1 MTADQTRTTR
11 KRPAPGASPLGQ
23 TQPPNPSSIDSPTF
37 QGHGPSTSTYPDTSS
52 YATQGPKPFDP
63 MPLANKQAR
72 HGNQLQRRPYQ
83 PVVPVQNYTSAGN
96 GAWQPGNADGQLTND
111 EAWGAMPPFDDLD
124 QKAAIA
130 KKEAESRRKQ
140 IPPFVQKLSRY
151 GCCPRESKMAS
162 LTRGIASLTSLE
174 TPISFAGPR
183 AEIPSSFSTKMNS
196 PRP

>member
-1 MTADQTRTTR
+1 MTAETRTTR

-23 TQPPNPSSIDSPTF
+23 TQLQNSSSTDYPTF
-37 QGHGPSTSTYPDTSS
+37 QDQGPATSTYPDPSS
-52 YATQGPKPFDP
+52 YATHSPKPFGP
-63 MPLANKQAR
+63 MPVGNKQAR

-111 EAWGAMPPFDDLD
+111 EGWGARPAFDDLD

-130 KKEAESRRKQ
+130 KKDAESRRKQ

-151 GCCPRESKMAS
+151 GCCLGGSRKVL
-162 LTRGIASLTSLE
+162 LTSITAFWTSLE
-174 TPISFAGPR
+174 TPISSVGR
-183 AEIPSSFSTKMNS
+183 RVEIPSSFSTKMNS
-196 PRP
+196 PKP